1 MANGHEARAIA
12 VNEQL
17 LRGDGESAFGF
28 CGSVTPFDHPM
39 AGQMIAL
46 AEKIAA
52 SSGCTGT
59 LGIDFVVG
67 RDTPWVIEV
76 NPRFQGTVD
85 TVEMACG
92 CSLFQY
98 HVNACAGTLPE
109 APEMQEYAARRI
121 LFADRDLTLKA
132 DLKDLAPIVSDIPWP
147 GTFFEEEQAIVSVSG
162 TGKTR
167 DEALSMLDKNISTVR
182 QYIALMDP
190 VEEVLNNPAMR
201 SYIHRLIGDE
211 GLNLLE
217 KFPKEGEHSDEDL
230 AASTGINLN
239 SVRHTL
245 YTLYERRLAEY
256 HRIKNNETGWL
267 TYLWQLRI
275 DHIHD
280 AIRDDMEVVLDKLEH
295 RVQFEEEN
303 DFFICK
309 DCHDIFTF
317 TQAIGGDFKCPNC
330 EQPLSHFDN
339 DMLVKAL
346 RERIDAM
353 KKALGHA

>member
-1 MANGHEARAIA
+1 
-12 VNEQL
+12 
-17 LRGDGESAFGF
+17 
-28 CGSVTPFDHPM
+28 
-39 AGQMIAL
+39 
-46 AEKIAA
+46 
-52 SSGCTGT
+52 
-59 LGIDFVVG
+59 
-67 RDTPWVIEV
+67 
-76 NPRFQGTVD
+76 
-85 TVEMACG
+85 
-92 CSLFQY
+92 
-98 HVNACAGTLPE
+98 
-109 APEMQEYAARRI
+109 
-121 LFADRDLTLKA
+121 
-132 DLKDLAPIVSDIPWP
+132 
-147 GTFFEEEQAIVSVSG
+147 
-162 TGKTR
+162 
-167 DEALSMLDKNISTVR
+167 
-182 QYIALMDP
+182 MDP

-201 SYIHRLIGDE
+201 AYIHRLIGDD

-230 AASTGINLN
+230 AASTAINLN
-239 SVRHTL
+239 TVRHTL

-267 TYLWQLRI
+267 TYLWQLRL

-295 RVQFEEEN
+295 RAQFEEEN

-330 EQPLSHFDN
+330 EQPLGHFDN

-346 RERIDAM
+346 RDRIDAM